1 MKSIKILLGM
11 MLILSGL
18 AAAYFFMHGGKRVF
32 AAVIVSYGVDVIHTP
47 TDPITVR
54 FSEPV
59 DTASFAGHI
68 AVTPLVPVLYA
79 WSDDRMTLSL
89 KPKDRWTPGGK
100 YRVDIAGGKAAYGKN
115 VPVIS
120 TSFSVPGYPR
130 IVSLNPTDGATDIL
144 LGIEDPMIVRFDRS
158 VGDFFIDF
166 RLSPDLPVV
175 YENDDAKSEFRIMP
189 KDMLQPGT
197 RYELSVYA
205 KWRGE
210 DDSRYAKLGSTG
222 FTTLLEKPVA
232 WTKDLTQRV
241 AEVKRSVRPLI
252 TTGKYIDIDLSAQ
265 VMTIFEDGKFLDA
278 YLVSSGKPGM
288 ETPKGSYQIR
298 NKANR
303 PLSKEYGLYMPNW
316 MALVPDGKFGIHE
329 LPEWPNGYKEGANH
343 LGIPVSHGCVRLG
356 VGPAKRVFDWAELG
370 TPVVVH

>member
-1 MKSIKILLGM
+1 MRSSNNIWKRQTSYNRTMKAVKILFGM

-32 AAVIVSYGVDVIHTP
+32 AAVTVSYGVDVIHTP

-175 YENDDAKSEFRIMP
+175 YENDDAKRGTQTQGDLLHSCRRICCSP
-189 KDMLQPGT
+189 VPDM
-197 RYELSVYA
+197 
-205 KWRGE
+205 
-210 DDSRYAKLGSTG
+210 
-222 FTTLLEKPVA
+222 
-232 WTKDLTQRV
+232 
-241 AEVKRSVRPLI
+241 
-252 TTGKYIDIDLSAQ
+252 
-265 VMTIFEDGKFLDA
+265 
-278 YLVSSGKPGM
+278 SSP
-288 ETPKGSYQIR
+288 S
-298 NKANR
+298 
-303 PLSKEYGLYMPNW
+303 MPNGGER
-316 MALVPDGKFGIHE
+316 MTA
-329 LPEWPNGYKEGANH
+329 
-343 LGIPVSHGCVRLG
+343 
-356 VGPAKRVFDWAELG
+356 G
-370 TPVVVH
+370 T